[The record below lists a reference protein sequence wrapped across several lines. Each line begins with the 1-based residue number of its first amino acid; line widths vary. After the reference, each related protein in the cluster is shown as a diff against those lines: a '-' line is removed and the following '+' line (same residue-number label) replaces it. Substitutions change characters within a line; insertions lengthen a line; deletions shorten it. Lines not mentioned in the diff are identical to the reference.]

1 MAKETMPERN
11 SNPEYF
17 EVIECEA
24 EGCKETNGLLRHR
37 FNESYICPTCLNN
50 LLNEVR
56 DQKER
61 ELDELYGYTDSF
73 KKDMALSDL
82 ITERAL

>member
-1 MAKETMPERN
+1 MAKETMSERN

-24 EGCKETNGLLRHR
+24 KDCKETNGLLRHR
-37 FNESYICPTCLNN
+37 FNESYICPACLNN
-50 LLNEVR
+50 LMNEVR

-61 ELDELYGYTDSF
+61 EIEELYGPHESF
-73 KKDMALSDL
+73 RKDMALSDL
-82 ITERAL
+82 ITEREA